1 MPPGC
6 ANSCSN
12 VPAVQRWSRHRRGQ
26 GSNGPLEPPAGQ
38 RPRTGWGDR
47 GVRRRYAGGGS
58 AGPQPLPRL
67 DGGGPDRGH
76 HRARGTRRLGALRAR
91 GGQGGGVGGA
101 LRGAVLRTRRHR
113 PARFG
118 PRVAGLAR
126 GSSGVVIAVADLNQ
140 PAEADIRRWRRY
152 LADEQAEA
160 AVYRDLA
167 GRRTGEEREILLALA
182 EAEGRHEAHW
192 RDLLGDRVGAPRKGA
207 LRTRVLGLLARR
219 FGSVFVLA
227 LAQRAEARSPY
238 DGDADATSAM
248 AADESIHEEVV
259 RGLAARGRQ
268 RLSGTFRAA
277 VFGVNDGLVSNLALV
292 LGIGATGVPT
302 ATILFTG
309 IAGLL
314 AGALSMGAGEYVSV
328 RSQREL
334 LEASTPNPATRSV
347 LSHLDEAANELTLV
361 YRAQGMTP
369 EEAEVHARE
378 MLRTVAVA
386 TGALDVSRLNASSTS
401 QIDEHEAIGT
411 GMGAAIS
418 SFCFFAS
425 GALLPVLPY
434 VFGMQGVAAIIV
446 AAVLVGLALLATGAV
461 VGLLSGGPPLKR
473 ALRQLVIGL
482 GAAGVTYLL
491 GLLFGTTVA

>member
-1 MPPGC
+1 M
-6 ANSCSN
+6 
-12 VPAVQRWSRHRRGQ
+12 
-26 GSNGPLEPPAGQ
+26 
-38 RPRTGWGDR
+38 
-47 GVRRRYAGGGS
+47 
-58 AGPQPLPRL
+58 
-67 DGGGPDRGH
+67 
-76 HRARGTRRLGALRAR
+76 
-91 GGQGGGVGGA
+91 
-101 LRGAVLRTRRHR
+101 
-113 PARFG
+113 
-118 PRVAGLAR
+118 
-126 GSSGVVIAVADLNQ
+126 AVADLNQ

-167 GRRTGEEREILLALA
+167 GRRSGEERDILLALA

-192 RDLLGDRVGAPRKGA
+192 RDLLGERVGAPRKGA

-248 AADESIHEEVV
+248 AADERIHEEVV

-369 EEAEVHARE
+369 EDAEVHARE
-378 MLRTVAVA
+378 VLRTVAVA
-386 TGALDVSRLNASSTS
+386 TGALDVSRLDGSTAALV
-401 QIDEHEAIGT
+401 DEHEAIGT

-434 VFGMQGVAAIIV
+434 LFGMQGVAAIVV

-473 ALRQLVIGL
+473 ALRQLVIGF

>member
-1 MPPGC
+1 M
-6 ANSCSN
+6 
-12 VPAVQRWSRHRRGQ
+12 
-26 GSNGPLEPPAGQ
+26 
-38 RPRTGWGDR
+38 
-47 GVRRRYAGGGS
+47 
-58 AGPQPLPRL
+58 
-67 DGGGPDRGH
+67 
-76 HRARGTRRLGALRAR
+76 
-91 GGQGGGVGGA
+91 
-101 LRGAVLRTRRHR
+101 
-113 PARFG
+113 
-118 PRVAGLAR
+118 
-126 GSSGVVIAVADLNQ
+126 IAVADLNQ

-167 GRRTGEEREILLALA
+167 GRRSGEERDILLALA

-192 RDLLGDRVGAPRKGA
+192 RHLLGERVGAPRKGA

-248 AADESIHEEVV
+248 AADERIHEEVV

-369 EEAEVHARE
+369 EDAEVHARE
-378 MLRTVAVA
+378 VLRTVAVA
-386 TGALDVSRLNASSTS
+386 TGALDVSRLDGSTAALV
-401 QIDEHEAIGT
+401 DEHEAIGT

-434 VFGMQGVAAIIV
+434 LFGMQGVAAIIV

-473 ALRQLVIGL
+473 ALRQLVIGF